1 MLTCI
6 KPISLSY
13 FLFEDVCLGFGA
25 EIVANPVYFLIL
37 AMVANKCATVLK
49 KFVMYRKAVRVSD
62 IHNWSS
68 LGLK

>member
-1 MLTCI
+1 MLTRI

-25 EIVANPVYFLIL
+25 EIVAEPVKFHIL
-37 AMVANKCATVLK
+37 AMVANKFATVLE
-49 KFVMYRKAVRVSD
+49 KFVIYRKAARVSD

-68 LGLK
+68 QLK